1 MLLYSGHEAFKSP
14 RGECSVGLW
23 IGCDLPQLFDVPI
36 LLCPQLTGIW
46 FPAGASSSLS
56 VITPQKLFRVYPGQT
71 AFLRLSLQ
79 FRQPEWKYFHAKWR
93 FLTKNVPVLYCAAE
107 CKAGSS
113 SANHTCEYTVEKDG
127 AYEARVDV
135 QEGCSL
141 VLMDVW
147 PEDAGKYEVRVL
159 ALDESGSASL
169 EVDVL
174 EGNGRDLSSPGPRQP
189 QGSANPVSRKGARGR
204 SGFPITVE
212 PTLSTKEGLPSSD
225 LVSWP
230 LRAISAAVHHTAW
243 LPIQPLDHAWT
254 FLIIKWEFVTTNR
267 SRPILVYFV
276 DSCNGTIGEWW
287 ERECTIHKTVAVEYQ
302 QRVNILRNG
311 TLVIHSVDFK
321 DAGVYQATIWT
332 SSGKVQAAVN
342 LTVIPGQKGTSR
354 SLHLENVAR
363 IILAGILLCFLGLL
377 VGEHVWTTIC
387 PGPPSQ
393 ARKGDGALL

>member
-1 MLLYSGHEAFKSP
+1 MFQFFSVPNSLGSGSP
-14 RGECSVGLW
+14 
-23 IGCDLPQLFDVPI
+23 
-36 LLCPQLTGIW
+36 
-46 FPAGASSSLS
+46 
-56 VITPQKLFRVYPGQT
+56 
-71 AFLRLSLQ
+71 Q

-174 EGNGRDLSSPGPRQP
+174 
-189 QGSANPVSRKGARGR
+189 
-204 SGFPITVE
+204 
-212 PTLSTKEGLPSSD
+212 EGLPSSD

>member
-174 EGNGRDLSSPGPRQP
+174 EG
-189 QGSANPVSRKGARGR
+189 
-204 SGFPITVE
+204 
-212 PTLSTKEGLPSSD
+212 LPSSD

-342 LTVIPGQKGTSR
+342 LTVIPGQKACLDNHLPWTSKPGQERGR
-354 SLHLENVAR
+354 SSAMTGLDKKDGPIDPFHGSTFFGR
-363 IILAGILLCFLGLL
+363 LGNSHHAFASMPRHHCLIFCKT
-377 VGEHVWTTIC
+377 VVS
-387 PGPPSQ
+387 P
-393 ARKGDGALL
+393 AALSHTVM